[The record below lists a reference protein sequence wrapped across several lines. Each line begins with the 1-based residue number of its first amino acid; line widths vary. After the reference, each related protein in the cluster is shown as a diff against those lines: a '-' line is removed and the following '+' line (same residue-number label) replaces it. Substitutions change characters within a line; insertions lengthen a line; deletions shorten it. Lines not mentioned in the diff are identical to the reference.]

1 MATLCS
7 AAKKG
12 QEFAMSTFGLLNKVR
27 GWHQERALKR
37 ELEQLTDRQ
46 LADIGLRREQIEFVT
61 RGGMPMARP
70 LPI

>member
-1 MATLCS
+1 
-7 AAKKG
+7 
-12 QEFAMSTFGLLNKVR
+12 MSKLGLWNKVR

-46 LADIGLRREQIEFVT
+46 LADIGLRREQIEFVA